1 MEANKEALRRDP
13 DYQKYIENLQSANY
27 FQNEI
32 KGSKLWN
39 TLENKAADAFVAIRR
54 TEWA

>member
-54 TEWA
+54 TE